1 MPRVV
6 FTENLQRHVACP
18 PVEVSGATLRE
29 VLDAAFASSPKARG
43 YVLDEQGVV
52 RKHMMLFINGEP
64 IADRITLSDPVPAGA
79 EVYVMQALSG
89 G

>member
-1 MPRVV
+1 MAQVI

-18 PVEVSGATLRE
+18 PVEADGSTLRE
-29 VLDAAFASSPKARG
+29 VLDRALSRELRP
-43 YVLDEQGVV
+43 YVFDDQHAM
-52 RKHMMLFINGEP
+52 RKHIAIFIDGVP
-64 IADRITLSDPVPAGA
+64 VRDRRRLTDPVPPDA

>member
-1 MPRVV
+1 MAHVV

-18 PVEVSGATLRE
+18 PVEAAGSTLRE
-29 VLDAAFASSPKARG
+29 VLDRALSHGLRP
-43 YVLDEQGVV
+43 YVLDDQHAMRNHIAIFIDGVPV
-52 RKHMMLFINGEP
+52 R
-64 IADRITLSDPVPAGA
+64 DRQRLSDPVSPDA